1 MYRININIPVGMWV
15 WKAVKK
21 GRVCF
26 RSMNL
31 GQKTTESVEH
41 YRYFNFFKQSRT
53 ELKANYIVQINYT
66 IYCYM

>member
-31 GQKTTESVEH
+31 SQNTTERVSNITVILTSLNSLEQ
-41 YRYFNFFKQSRT
+41 N
-53 ELKANYIVQINYT
+53 LKPII
-66 IYCYM
+66 

>member
-31 GQKTTESVEH
+31 SQKTTESVEH
-41 YRYFNFFKQSRT
+41 YRYLNFFK
-53 ELKANYIVQINYT
+53 
-66 IYCYM
+66 